1 MSEQFSILIDSR
13 SRFETGAPGGAWLP
27 MPATQEQLHAA
38 MRSVGIT
45 ADNPQD
51 FFVGGF
57 ANTEDCPFD
66 VPLAV
71 IQSGS
76 MDELNYLGKLLEM
89 QRDEDKAKFAAAVTL
104 GEYAGNPVYSPVVA
118 SQGKQTV
125 KEYLEEWVE
134 NHGKANL
141 RPSTFAGY
149 KSHIRN
155 HIVPYIGHVQLNQ
168 LTPAMLD
175 NMFQQLFDK
184 GLSNSTVRYAQRILS
199 VSMEHA
205 RKYRYI
211 EHNPARD
218 IITKFGKQ
226 AKTPDPYTIEQ
237 MQTFMSNVIGTEWEM
252 PVVLAGMYGLRM
264 SEIIGLRITNIDLE
278 KMQFG
283 VVEQMPFKVPPG
295 TKTITEMAPT
305 KSNDRI
311 LPITEEALPYFLRQF
326 DLIARQKA
334 LTEAGGGVY
343 YDNKLFI
350 AKPDGSP
357 QRRDRMSANFG
368 QLIRHL
374 EMPHIRFHDLR
385 HTAATNMHQL
395 TGDFYTVGEILGHTL
410 KGIGISLGISTNLE
424 AVTAQYVDVRLERK
438 QSVLQTYHKALQPKT
453 TVTGKEAGQETSKK
467 AKKKSSEMEL

>member
-1 MSEQFSILIDSR
+1 
-13 SRFETGAPGGAWLP
+13 
-27 MPATQEQLHAA
+27 
-38 MRSVGIT
+38 
-45 ADNPQD
+45 
-51 FFVGGF
+51 
-57 ANTEDCPFD
+57 
-66 VPLAV
+66 
-71 IQSGS
+71 
-76 MDELNYLGKLLEM
+76 
-89 QRDEDKAKFAAAVTL
+89 
-104 GEYAGNPVYSPVVA
+104 
-118 SQGKQTV
+118 
-125 KEYLEEWVE
+125 
-134 NHGKANL
+134 
-141 RPSTFAGY
+141 
-149 KSHIRN
+149 
-155 HIVPYIGHVQLNQ
+155 
-168 LTPAMLD
+168 
-175 NMFQQLFDK
+175 MFQNIIDK
-184 GLSNSTVRYAQRILS
+184 GLKPSTAAGAKRVLS
-199 VSMEHA
+199 VALNHA
-205 RKYRYI
+205 RKYHFI
-211 EHNPARD
+211 ETNAARD
-218 IITKFGKQ
+218 TLTKFGKGD
-226 AKTPDPYTIEQ
+226 KTPDPYTPEQ
-237 MQTFMSNVIGTEWEM
+237 VRALLERVAGTEWEM

-264 SEIIGLRITNIDLE
+264 SEIIGLRTTNIDLE